1 MGSEAGQ
8 DNASVST
15 DIDQLRARD
24 EAIRDQY
31 EFTQQSPN
39 FIDDFS
45 GAEAGSLPT
54 ISVQPTLTAD
64 EIASARMDR
73 SGSDDSQRFFASANV
88 PDPSDFNF
96 AGSQAAQ
103 DLRTGAEGVLGSRLG
118 GMIPGGFIINAL
130 TGLPSQLT
138 LDALNRGAVPT
149 FEDGMITGTT
159 GQGFGANQTM
169 GTIGQMNQP
178 GVEGG
183 LNTPPVVPVTESF
196 FQDDGGGDNNNE
208 NMFRRRTTAKMDTP
222 PVTPPVSDDLALNVL
237 QNPFFLYSGRGNLFQ
252 PYGYAPNTLVDL
264 LGTRNL
270 TQPSSAAPNLNLF
283 GNPRDFL

>member
-8 DNASVST
+8 DNANVST

-31 EFTQQSPN
+31 QFTQQSPN

-45 GAEAGSLPT
+45 GGDQSTIGGSLPT
-54 ISVQPTLTAD
+54 ISVQPNLTAQ
-64 EIASARMDR
+64 ELASAPANTKNMMA
-73 SGSDDSQRFFASANV
+73 GQDDL
-88 PDPSDFNF
+88 SDFNF
-96 AGSQAAQ
+96 ANSQAANQ
-103 DLRTGAEGVLGSRLG
+103 LQEDAKGFFPDANL
-118 GMIPGGFIINAL
+118 PGISLINAL
-130 TGLPSQLT
+130 SGLPSQLR
-138 LDALNRGAVPT
+138 LDALNRGEVPVRDPNT
-149 FEDGMITGTT
+149 RMITGTE

-196 FQDDGGGDNNNE
+196 FQDDGGGDNNNQ
-208 NMFRRRTTAKMDTP
+208 NMFRRRTTAEMDTP
-222 PVTPPVSDDLALNVL
+222 PITPPVSDDLALNVL

-283 GNPRDFL
+283 GNPRNFV

>member
-8 DNASVST
+8 DNANVST

-31 EFTQQSPN
+31 QFTQQSPN

-45 GAEAGSLPT
+45 GGDRSTIGGSLPT
-54 ISVQPTLTAD
+54 ISVQPTLTAQ
-64 EIASARMDR
+64 ELASVPANTKNMMA
-73 SGSDDSQRFFASANV
+73 GQDDF
-88 PDPSDFNF
+88 SDFNF

-118 GMIPGGFIINAL
+118 GMIPGGFIVNAL

-138 LDALNRGAVPT
+138 LDALNRGEVPVRDPNT
-149 FEDGMITGTT
+149 RMITGTE

-196 FQDDGGGDNNNE
+196 FQDDGGGDNNNR
-208 NMFRRRTTAKMDTP
+208 NMFRRRTTAEMDTP

-283 GNPRDFL
+283 GNPRDFV

>member
-1 MGSEAGQ
+1 MGSE
-8 DNASVST
+8 ST
-15 DIDQLRARD
+15 DEGNMGLDSD
-24 EAIRDQY
+24 VEAQRQIESRNQS
-31 EFTQQSPN
+31 FTQQSPN

-45 GAEAGSLPT
+45 GADAGSLPT
-54 ISVQPTLTAD
+54 ISVQPTLTAQ
-64 EIASARMDR
+64 ELASAPANTKNMMA
-73 SGSDDSQRFFASANV
+73 GQDDL
-88 PDPSDFNF
+88 SDFNF
-96 AGSQAAQ
+96 ANSQAANQ
-103 DLRTGAEGVLGSRLG
+103 LQEDAKGFFPDANL
-118 GMIPGGFIINAL
+118 PGISLINAL
-130 TGLPSQLT
+130 SGLPSQLR

-178 GVEGG
+178 DVEGG

-196 FQDDGGGDNNNE
+196 FQDDGGGDNNNQ
-208 NMFRRRTTAKMDTP
+208 NMFRRRTTAEMDTP
-222 PVTPPVSDDLALNVL
+222 PITPPVSDDLALNVL
-237 QNPFFLYSGRGNLFQ
+237 QNPFFLYSGTGNLFQ

-283 GNPRDFL
+283 GNPRDFV